1 MQINAAIIY
10 NKLGNHSN
18 CHYGL
23 FVETDKE
30 EYIFTFTIH
39 ASKNNTHIEFTNQ
52 EKCISTTA
60 LKSNQISNFIFT
72 NFTEMNKNDKI
83 TYLRLLE
90 LNPKDVK
97 ICKLPVF
104 KTDDIIEQKVVN
116 LITKLR

>member
-10 NKLGNHSN
+10 NKLGKHSN

-23 FVETDKE
+23 FVETDNK

-39 ASKNNTHIEFTNQ
+39 PSKNNTHIEFTNQ
-52 EKCISTTA
+52 EKNISTT
-60 LKSNQISNFIFT
+60 LKSNRISNFIFT

-90 LNPKDVK
+90 LNQQEVK

-104 KTDDIIEQKVVN
+104 KTDEIIEQKVVN